1 MKVSKNWVCKF
12 SFYLKQERDL
22 LSGEANQL
30 QREKRILEEEI
41 LAMARKMD
49 DDRNMFMATSKAK
62 EMAVNEIKAVIVK
75 NDDVS

>member
-12 SFYLKQERDL
+12 SFYLKKERDL